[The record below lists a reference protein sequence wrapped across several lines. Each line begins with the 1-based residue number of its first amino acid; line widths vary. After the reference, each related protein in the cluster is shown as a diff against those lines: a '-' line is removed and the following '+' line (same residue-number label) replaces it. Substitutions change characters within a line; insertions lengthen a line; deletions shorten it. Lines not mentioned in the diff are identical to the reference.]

1 MNTKIWRHWIRC
13 KTEIKLEWEQ
23 IQSLP
28 RDSKER
34 KQKIAQLI
42 NLGDQ
47 KHNENVKKDGKGF
60 IVTKRRPKQ
69 EHIEVKQFINCEACN
84 ALIKKT
90 NLPRHSKICSM
101 KNNNLD
107 LSLSF
112 PKQDKNNS
120 KVWKRQ
126 NEDNRKR

>member
-69 EHIEVKQFINCEACN
+69 DHIEVKQFINCGACN
-84 ALIKKT
+84 AMIKKT
-90 NLPRHSKICSM
+90 NLPRHSKICSL
-101 KNNNLD
+101 KNEK
-107 LSLSF
+107 SELSF
-112 PKQDKNNS
+112 ANPDKNIS
-120 KVWKRQ
+120 KVRKRQ
-126 NEDNRKR
+126 NEDKNER